1 MSGLDWSTI
10 GALAYP
16 PPGSKQHRQ
25 SVMRKT
31 APPYVQ
37 PTSISTEGSTTLKA
51 ILKAAAI
58 CLLFAA
64 CNRQQGDPAQ
74 AQLAAQ
80 ASIQTPAAATT
91 PAVATGEAFK
101 TPLPQ
106 GVILQP
112 PFNARMDVAVE
123 NPNKPAGRRTD
134 YEYLEGDAS
143 QAMAKFASSMEAARF
158 VSPKGP
164 IVDQRVVRQVF
175 KKPGYGA
182 VFARAQEQDAARP
195 TELGQHAEVLTLGV
209 SE

>member
-1 MSGLDWSTI
+1 
-10 GALAYP
+10 
-16 PPGSKQHRQ
+16 
-25 SVMRKT
+25 MRKT
-31 APPYVQ
+31 APYVQ

-74 AQLAAQ
+74 TQLATQ
-80 ASIQTPAAATT
+80 ASIQTPTATTT

-143 QAMAKFASSMEAARF
+143 QAMAKFASSMEAAGF
-158 VSPKGP
+158 VSLKGP
-164 IVDQRVVRQVF
+164 IVDQRVIRQVF
-175 KKPGYGA
+175 RKPGYGT
-182 VFARAQEQDAARP
+182 VFARAQEQDAAHHKHPMARGFVVVAWP
-195 TELGQHAEVLTLGV
+195 AATGMDPAA
-209 SE
+209 SK